1 MSEMLVDK
9 HAAAVL
15 EECDSFVED
24 RCILICFS
32 SASFDVVNGAPVPVL
47 DGVVLVP
54 ETWLFKAGEEVGD
67 GAEEEELASSWLPSS
82 AIIGNVNQES
92 TH

>member
-54 ETWLFKAGEEVGD
+54 ETWLLKAGEEVGD
-67 GAEEEELASSWLPSS
+67 GAEEEELASS
-82 AIIGNVNQES
+82 
-92 TH
+92 

>member
-47 DGVVLVP
+47 DVYESCWFLRLGYSREMEP
-54 ETWLFKAGEEVGD
+54 KRK
-67 GAEEEELASSWLPSS
+67 SWLLHDYRHL
-82 AIIGNVNQES
+82 Q
-92 TH
+92 